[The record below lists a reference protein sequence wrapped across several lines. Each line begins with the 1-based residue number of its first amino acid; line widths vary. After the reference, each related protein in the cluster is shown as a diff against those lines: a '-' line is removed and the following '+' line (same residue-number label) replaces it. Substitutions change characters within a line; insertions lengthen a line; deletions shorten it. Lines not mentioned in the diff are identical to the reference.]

1 MCGNVAYIRLLE
13 DWQKYSFR
21 KCYKCDKEMP
31 HSRFFHNIGVRE
43 KNAKTTMEPVVDKV
57 AEAKEAKMGYDEE
70 QRGIEKLER
79 VRKTLEFNTQEELDE
94 YAKKLPHNVEISKG
108 NSEVIKA
115 TNYVL
120 REYDKTFK
128 DLSD

>member
-1 MCGNVAYIRLLE
+1 MKINLNKLKCWLGWHDWTRWSSVMCGNVAYIRLLE

-57 AEAKEAKMGYDEE
+57 E
-70 QRGIEKLER
+70 
-79 VRKTLEFNTQEELDE
+79 
-94 YAKKLPHNVEISKG
+94 
-108 NSEVIKA
+108 
-115 TNYVL
+115 
-120 REYDKTFK
+120 
-128 DLSD
+128 